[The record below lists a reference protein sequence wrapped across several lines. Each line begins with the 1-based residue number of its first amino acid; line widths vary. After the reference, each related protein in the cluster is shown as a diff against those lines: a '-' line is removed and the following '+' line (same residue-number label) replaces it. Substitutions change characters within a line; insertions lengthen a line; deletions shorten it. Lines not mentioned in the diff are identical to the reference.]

1 MKTLGKILLALLIL
15 VAVVVAVV
23 YTMGAFLPLN
33 HTASVSGVVY
43 APPEKVFELIT
54 NLRRQPKWRTGLQRV
69 KILPPVDG
77 HDQWMEYMA
86 HDQKMTYVAL
96 DTEPPTKRVV
106 KTAVQGDAFGGTW
119 TFVLTPNGDNATNV
133 QITEDGY
140 VRPRIFRFLMVHVFG
155 TTSTLNQYLMDLQA
169 AANKQ

>member
-1 MKTLGKILLALLIL
+1 MPAAG
-15 VAVVVAVV
+15 
-23 YTMGAFLPLN
+23 
-33 HTASVSGVVY
+33 SS
-43 APPEKVFELIT
+43 
-54 NLRRQPKWRTGLQRV
+54 
-69 KILPPVDG
+69 
-77 HDQWMEYMA
+77 
-86 HDQKMTYVAL
+86 
-96 DTEPPTKRVV
+96 
-106 KTAVQGDAFGGTW
+106 VQGDAFGGTW